1 MQKLLFLFYA
11 LLLSCAA
18 CGGSGSVA
26 PGGTP
31 PGGVVDLLSGG
42 QISFESLKGKVVL
55 VNFWASWCS
64 PCVEEMPALE
74 RVQRAL
80 GKDFVVL
87 AIGVDDPPENLNSF
101 AIDNNLSML
110 LGLDKSGKLKRLF
123 RVTGLPESFIIN
135 KDGRFVMFND
145 PSDNFPV
152 VRIVGPR
159 SWESPSVLAQLRAL
173 VNS

>member
-1 MQKLLFLFYA
+1 MQ
-11 LLLSCAA
+11 
-18 CGGSGSVA
+18 
-26 PGGTP
+26 
-31 PGGVVDLLSGG
+31 LLSGG
-42 QISFESLKGKVVL
+42 QISFDSLKGKVVL
-55 VNFWASWCS
+55 INFWASWCS

-74 RVQRAL
+74 RIQREL

-87 AIGVDDPPENLNSF
+87 AIGVDDTSENLNSF
-101 AIDNNLSML
+101 ATDNGLSLL
-110 LGLDKSGKLKRLF
+110 LGLDKDGRLKRLF

-159 SWESPSVLAQLRAL
+159 NWESPSVLAQLRAL
-173 VNS
+173 VNP